1 MPGRSTNSYET
12 GLPWMARFFFNQYD
26 GEFKP
31 DDKGLEFPT
40 LDQARV
46 EAVRYAGEVLRDHPT
61 LVWKGE
67 DFRIEVTQ
75 LKATGSVHC
84 PCRGYRRASGRNFA
98 EPSFAASGLAIG
110 RRSPSPNGGRMGR
123 DRTCG

>member
-1 MPGRSTNSYET
+1 
-12 GLPWMARFFFNQYD
+12 MARFFFNQYD

-67 DFRIEVTQ
+67 DFRIEVTDSKQ
-75 LKATGSVHC
+75 LVLFTVLVVAIDAPAGGHSRN
-84 PCRGYRRASGRNFA
+84 PALRRPA
-98 EPSFAASGLAIG
+98 
-110 RRSPSPNGGRMGR
+110 
-123 DRTCG
+123 